1 MAERKRGEKRREKED
16 RAPGREKLMKKGG
29 EIVMRKGGRGE

>member
-16 RAPGREKLMKKGG
+16 RAPGRERLRKKGG
-29 EIVMRKGGRGE
+29 EREMRKVGRGV